1 MNEKLFRK
9 ASIEKITGPEQLD
22 DYIRVDSPSLWAVL
36 AAAVILLIAVLIW
49 STTGTLPTT
58 VSVVGVAKDG
68 VITCYLPTDKAAE
81 IKAGMTAKAGIA
93 EGEVSSVAQTPLS
106 KAEATSVLGSDYLIE
121 TMGLTDWNV
130 PVTVTAPGVSDGMV
144 QVSVTVDTVK
154 PISFILN

>member
-58 VSVVGVAKDG
+58 VSVVGVAKNG
-68 VITCYLPTDKAAE
+68 ITETIPEK
-81 IKAGMTAKAGIA
+81 GIH
-93 EGEVSSVAQTPLS
+93 
-106 KAEATSVLGSDYLIE
+106 
-121 TMGLTDWNV
+121 LTRIVRLVNR
-130 PVTVTAPGVSDGMV
+130 PVV
-144 QVSVTVDTVK
+144 
-154 PISFILN
+154 F